1 MARTGGSN
9 SRIKSGAVWTAAVL
23 LGFVPMSSGES
34 GSQELPFVDV
44 TARVG
49 IDLVHVNG
57 ASGEKFAVE
66 TMCGGCGLLDYD
78 GDGDLD
84 VYLINGAPLPGFQ
97 TAQTPVNR
105 LYRNDG
111 KAAGWTFTDVT
122 DASGAGDPGYGMGCA
137 VGDSDNDG
145 DLDLYVT
152 NFGAN
157 VLYRNDG
164 DGTFTDVTRQAGV
177 GDDSWSTSAAFFDF
191 DNDGDLDLYVANYV
205 DFRLED
211 NRFCSAP
218 DGKAYC
224 HPDVYSGVADVL
236 YQNDGDGTFT
246 DVTRQAGVYQPEGK
260 GLGVV
265 CTDYDRDG
273 DPDIYVANDTM
284 ENYLFDNLG
293 NGRFEEV
300 ALMAGAAFNEVG
312 QAEAGMGV
320 DCADVDGDGYLDI
333 LIGHLDLETNTLY
346 RNEGDG
352 TFTDITS
359 RVGMGRSSLLSV
371 TFGLVFLDAD
381 NDGDPDAFAA
391 NGHVLD
397 NIELMSDIVTYK
409 QPNQL
414 FENVGDGSF
423 VDASA
428 RSGPGL
434 DILKASRGLAAGD
447 FDNDGNV
454 DLLVANIAQRPDL
467 LRNEGNNGGNWL
479 MVKLVGGARRTASEG
494 SQRSNRDGIGARV
507 TVVAGD
513 LRQVKEVHSASSY
526 LSASD
531 LRVHFGLGKRQRVDL
546 VEVRWPAGGVD
557 RIKGIVANRLLVVKE
572 GEEQK

>member
-1 MARTGGSN
+1 M
-9 SRIKSGAVWTAAVL
+9 
-23 LGFVPMSSGES
+23 
-34 GSQELPFVDV
+34 
-44 TARVG
+44 
-49 IDLVHVNG
+49 
-57 ASGEKFAVE
+57 
-66 TMCGGCGLLDYD
+66 
-78 GDGDLD
+78 
-84 VYLINGAPLPGFQ
+84 
-97 TAQTPVNR
+97 TP
-105 LYRNDG
+105 
-111 KAAGWTFTDVT
+111 
-122 DASGAGDPGYGMGCA
+122 
-137 VGDSDNDG
+137 
-145 DLDLYVT
+145 
-152 NFGAN
+152 
-157 VLYRNDG
+157 
-164 DGTFTDVTRQAGV
+164 
-177 GDDSWSTSAAFFDF
+177 
-191 DNDGDLDLYVANYV
+191 
-205 DFRLED
+205 
-211 NRFCSAP
+211 
-218 DGKAYC
+218 
-224 HPDVYSGVADVL
+224 
-236 YQNDGDGTFT
+236 
-246 DVTRQAGVYQPEGK
+246 QAGVYHPEGK

-273 DPDIYVANDTM
+273 DLDIYVANDTM

-293 NGRFEEV
+293 NGKFEEV

-359 RVGMGRSSLLSV
+359 RVGMGGPSLLSV

-414 FENVGDGSF
+414 FENVDDGSF

-454 DLLVANIAQRPDL
+454 DLLVANIAERPDL
-467 LRNEGNNGGNWL
+467 LRNQGNNGGNWL
-479 MVKLVGGARRTASEG
+479 MVKLVGGARQTAGAG

-557 RIKGIVANRLLVVKE
+557 RIKDTAANRLLVVRE
-572 GEEQK
+572 GETQK